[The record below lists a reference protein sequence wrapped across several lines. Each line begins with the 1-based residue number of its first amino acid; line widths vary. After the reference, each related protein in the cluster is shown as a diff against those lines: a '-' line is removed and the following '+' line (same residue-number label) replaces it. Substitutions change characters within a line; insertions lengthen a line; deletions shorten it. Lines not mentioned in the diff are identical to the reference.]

1 MVSTIRRRN
10 HKSAEMRPPSGG
22 FDQFSVRPPP
32 FVLGSQT
39 FLVSSCGA
47 YANRGVK
54 RGEVK
59 RERRPARNR
68 SVEKVDRE
76 VARESAVGEPA
87 TRQTRLSPLPPLV
100 LRRVAELESPQR
112 YGADQDGK
120 AQAHPDRHDDREIAR
135 AREGDETAPGG
146 NRVE

>member
-1 MVSTIRRRN
+1 MKRR
-10 HKSAEMRPPSGG
+10 
-22 FDQFSVRPPP
+22 
-32 FVLGSQT
+32 
-39 FLVSSCGA
+39 
-47 YANRGVK
+47 
-54 RGEVK
+54 EVE

-100 LRRVAELESPQR
+100 LRRVAEVESPQR

-120 AQAHPDRHDDREIAR
+120 AKAHPDRHDDREIAR
-135 AREGDETAPGG
+135 AREGDEIAPGG
-146 NRVE
+146 NRVEPALPSERGAAAPLHERDHPRRKERGGLARVEVEPLRGEGKA